1 MSKDMKQTFAILSV
15 LLIVMLTSCK
25 NLAEK
30 ADDLRL
36 EDRFKEAAA
45 LYKEAADKGDA
56 YAKWRLSNAY
66 LNGNG
71 VEYDKSKAWELLNEA
86 HRAGCPQASFD
97 VANSYLSGSF
107 GVDKDLEKGHAMIDS
122 ICTNTNDSYSL
133 GWYANYLFFG
143 NGGYQKDCEKAFQ
156 IIDKIKDKNEESYLT
171 TMALVYWDGADSE
184 TNDKNKGFEYFKKS
198 YNRGSA
204 RAAICLGLTYL
215 NGFGEIKKDI
225 NKGIEW
231 LEKGIRRNDE
241 ECMKVMWEICLS
253 EDSCYRQWH
262 NVNRGIELLE
272 KAGKLG
278 NGDAYTIL
286 GVMYQM
292 GDKVYKNNEKAFEYY
307 TKAYELG
314 SGWGTNNL
322 GALYIDGVGCDKDI
336 KKALSLFKQASDL
349 GEGRASKNL
358 YDYYW
363 FKDYKEPHERDRELA
378 KEYLIKAAK
387 QGDMYANMIMG
398 QHYLNYKGSDLFEKN
413 DHEAF
418 IYYKQAADMG
428 HIDACRRVASM
439 YENGVGCDKNPDKAK
454 EYYNKTKAKDDDKE
468 VKGDS

>member
-1 MSKDMKQTFAILSV
+1 MKQTFPILSV

-56 YAKWRLSNAY
+56 YAKWRLSKAY
-66 LNGNG
+66 LTGNG
-71 VEYDKSKAWELLNEA
+71 VEYDKKKAWELLNEA
-86 HRAGCPQASFD
+86 HQAGCPQASFD
-97 VANSYLSGSF
+97 VAGLYISGDF

-133 GWYANYLFFG
+133 SWYAQYLFYG
-143 NGGYQKDCEKAFQ
+143 NSGYQKDCEKAFQ
-156 IIDKIKDKNEESYLT
+156 LMEKVKDKNEESYLT
-171 TMALVYWDGADSE
+171 TMALVYWDGVNSE

-198 YNRGSA
+198 YDRGSA
-204 RAAICLGLTYL
+204 GAAMCLGMIYL
-215 NGFGEIKKDI
+215 GGLGEIKKDI

-231 LEKGIRRNDE
+231 LEKGINRNYKG
-241 ECMKVMWEICLS
+241 CIRAMWRICLS
-253 EDSCYRQWH
+253 EDSCYQEWH
-262 NVNRGIELLE
+262 SVNRGIELLE

-278 NGDAYTIL
+278 DGDAYAEL
-286 GVMYQM
+286 GIMYHM

-314 SGWGTNNL
+314 SGSGTNNL
-322 GALYIDGVGCDKDI
+322 GALYKDGIGCEKNI
-336 KKALSLFKQASDL
+336 EKALSLFKQASDL
-349 GEGRASKNL
+349 GEGRASMNL
-358 YDYYW
+358 YGYYW
-363 FKDYKEPHERDRELA
+363 FKDYIKPHEQDRELA

-398 QHYLNYKGSDLFEKN
+398 QHYYNYKGSDLFEKN
-413 DHEAF
+413 DYEAF

-428 HIDACRRVASM
+428 LIDACRMVAYM
-439 YENGVGCDKNPDKAK
+439 YKNGIGCDKNPDKAK
-454 EYYNKTKAKDDDKE
+454 EYYNKSKAKEDDKE
-468 VKGDS
+468 AKEDS